1 MTKEQALLIPDLNIE
16 VTDLVEDAF
25 YLKMAV
31 DGKISEEEGQK
42 AAARMHNQFGDSEQ
56 LTNALNTADDMIYNL
71 ECYGVA
77 CAAWCED

>member
-1 MTKEQALLIPDLNIE
+1 MTRQEAMLIPDLDIE

-25 YLKMAV
+25 YLKMSV

-42 AAARMHNQFGDSEQ
+42 AANRLHNNYKDSEQ
-56 LTNALNTADDMIYNL
+56 LMDALNTADEMIHNL

-77 CAAWCED
+77 CLAWCED

>member
-1 MTKEQALLIPDLNIE
+1 MTKEEALLIPDLDIE
-16 VTDLVEDAF
+16 VTELAEDAF
-25 YLKMAV
+25 YLKLAI

-42 AAARMHNQFGDSEQ
+42 AAARIHSQYENSDQ
-56 LTNALNTADDMIYNL
+56 LTAALNTADDMIYNL